1 MLHKTIAATLLTAA
15 GFSAP
20 AIAAPAVVVQ
30 PLLLQQMQETIQ
42 RQQEQLQQQ
51 AEQIR
56 TQAET
61 LRTLQQQVHALQHP
75 SPAHAPPAPAS
86 VAASQKPPAET
97 SLKTPLPAVKSGSD
111 RISLTLSGQ
120 INRAVNV
127 VNDGR
132 GTNIYHVDNN
142 ASNSRFRLV
151 GTAQISNDL
160 TLGSRIEVAVT
171 PDVSSQ
177 VSQTNQAPGTFFDQ
191 RWTEVSLASKSYGKL
206 SLGKGDAASNTTAEI
221 DLSRTD
227 LVQYSAIADIAGG
240 MLFSEANGS
249 RKLTALKV
257 SDAFKNMD
265 GLSRQSRLRYDSPGL
280 YGFSLAGSLVS
291 GQRYDVVLNWSG
303 EGYGFRSAAAFSL
316 AHPKLAGYRLMYD
329 GSFSLL
335 HTASGLNLTLSG
347 GLLERDFA
355 KDATNLFAKAGW
367 IASFSK
373 LGYTAFGIDYT
384 RSENTSAVGDKGYSV
399 GAAVVQAFEKY
410 ATELYLQYRIYSL
423 DRANQNPVADITVGT
438 FGARVKF

>member
-1 MLHKTIAATLLTAA
+1 MLHSVFTTTLLTMVL
-15 GFSAP
+15 FCAP
-20 AIAAPAVVVQ
+20 AAAAPPAVVNPQ
-30 PLLLQQMQETIQ
+30 LLRQLQETIRQ
-42 RQQEQLQQQ
+42 QQEQLQQQ

-56 TQAET
+56 IQAET
-61 LRTLQQQVHALQHP
+61 LRTLQQQVQVLQQ
-75 SPAHAPPAPAS
+75 PAAPAPHLAEP
-86 VAASQKPPAET
+86 VTAAQKAPSERLLHSPPPT
-97 SLKTPLPAVKSGSD
+97 VSSGSD
-111 RISLTLSGQ
+111 RIKLTISGQ

-127 VNDGR
+127 INDGR
-132 GTNIYHVDNN
+132 STNLYHVDNN

-151 GTAQISNDL
+151 GTVQISNDL
-160 TLGSRIEVAVT
+160 SLGSRIEVAVT
-171 PDVSSQ
+171 PDISSQ

-240 MLFSEANGS
+240 ILFSETNGN
-249 RKLTALKV
+249 RKLTTLKV
-257 SDAFKNMD
+257 ADAFKNMD
-265 GLSRQSRLRYDSPGL
+265 GLSRQSRLRYDTPSL

-291 GQRYDVVLNWSG
+291 GQRYDAVLNWSG
-303 EGYGFRSAAAFSL
+303 EGYGFRSAAALAL
-316 AHPKLAGYRLMYD
+316 AHPKLVGYRLMYD

-335 HTASGLNLTLSG
+335 HTSSGLNLTLSG
-347 GLLERDFA
+347 GLLERDSG
-355 KDATNLFAKAGW
+355 KDATNLYAKAGW
-367 IASFSK
+367 IANFSK

-384 RSENTSAVGDKGYSV
+384 RSESVATVGDKGYSV